1 MVTFFIALLLS
12 RVSRLAQV
20 KSQLLLFA
28 CLYLGRLGRLW
39 RSATALRTLTLG
51 LTAFLNRYKNTKVEN
66 SFKIQR
72 ITTRPH
78 PSSKV

>member
-39 RSATALRTLTLG
+39 RSATALRTLKLG
-51 LTAFLNRYKNTKVEN
+51 LTAFLNRYKNTRVEI
-66 SFKIQR
+66 SFK
-72 ITTRPH
+72 
-78 PSSKV
+78 V